1 MQVGGLCV
9 ALAPFTARDS
19 YVFVRQVGLT
29 LEDTANA
36 AINIIVYILKHVF
49 TYTDCGI
56 INRCC
61 IHCWLF
67 DQLFFITLFYCV

>member
-36 AINIIVYILKHVF
+36 AINIIVYILKHLF
-49 TYTDCGI
+49 T
-56 INRCC
+56 
-61 IHCWLF
+61 
-67 DQLFFITLFYCV
+67 